1 MLLYCF
7 SALSTLDAGFYH
19 YRVIFLYAVMEQT
32 KSKVCLKQGWA
43 DLDTV
48 SELPQTE
55 QSAEMC
61 ENP

>member
-1 MLLYCF
+1 
-7 SALSTLDAGFYH
+7 
-19 YRVIFLYAVMEQT
+19 MEQT

-61 ENP
+61 GNP

>member
-1 MLLYCF
+1 
-7 SALSTLDAGFYH
+7 
-19 YRVIFLYAVMEQT
+19 MEQT

-48 SELPQTE
+48 SELPQ